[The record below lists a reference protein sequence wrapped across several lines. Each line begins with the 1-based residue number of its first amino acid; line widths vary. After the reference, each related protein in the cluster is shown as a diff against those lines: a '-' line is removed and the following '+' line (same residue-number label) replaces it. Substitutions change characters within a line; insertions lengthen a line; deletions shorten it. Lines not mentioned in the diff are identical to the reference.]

1 MWCVILYFDFSWMWC
16 CAAPVWRNMIFLWLL
31 ISFCLQLEHF
41 GFSNF
46 MLSGSS
52 WLPVWSIFLCMFYCS
67 TLMHHVFSNLH
78 EPFLLRSIAFWLFE
92 ADAVL
97 CVPSFQLDIIQVL
110 WFWCVFQY
118 FDFWWIRCAAPIRWN
133 MIFMIEL
140 ITRSAHKSNFL
151 LFGRLCFWVPL
162 CFNLELLRSF
172 SKMMFYWF
180 SVLHL
185 GFPFLL
191 DN

>member
-1 MWCVILYFDFSWMWC
+1 MWCVVLCFGFSWMWC
-16 CAAPVWRNMIFLWLL
+16 CAAQVWRNMIFLWLL

-52 WLPVWSIFLCMFYCS
+52 LLPVWPIFFCVCFTAPLWCTF
-67 TLMHHVFSNLH
+67 FSNLREH
-78 EPFLLRSIAFWLFE
+78 FLLRIITFWFFE

-97 CVPSFQLDIIQVL
+97 CVPPIQLDVFQVL

-118 FDFWWIRCAAPIRWN
+118 FDFWWIRCAAPVRWN
-133 MIFMIEL
+133 MIFMMQL
-140 ITRSAHKSNFL
+140 ITRSALNSNIL
-151 LFGRLCFWVPL
+151 HFGSFCFWVPL
-162 CFNLELLRSF
+162 CFNQELIRFF

>member
-1 MWCVILYFDFSWMWC
+1 MWCVILYFDFPWMWC

-31 ISFCLQLEHF
+31 ISFCSQLEHF

-78 EPFLLRSIAFWLFE
+78 EHFLLRSIAFWLFE

-140 ITRSAHKSNFL
+140 ITRSAHKSNIL
-151 LFGRLCFWVPL
+151 HFGRLCFWVPV
-162 CFNLELLRSF
+162 CFNQELLRFF
-172 SKMMFYWF
+172 SELMFYWF

-185 GFPFLL
+185 VFPFLL

>member
-1 MWCVILYFDFSWMWC
+1 MWCVILYFDFSWIW
-16 CAAPVWRNMIFLWLL
+16 CAAPVWRNMISLWLL
-31 ISFCLQLEHF
+31 ISFCLQLELF

-46 MLSGSS
+46 MLLGSS
-52 WLPVWSIFLCMFYCS
+52 LLPVWSIFLWLFHCS

-78 EPFLLRSIAFWLFE
+78 EHFLLRSIAFWFFE

-97 CVPSFQLDIIQVL
+97 CAPSFQLDIFLVL

-118 FDFWWIRCAAPIRWN
+118 LDFWWIRCAAPVRWN
-133 MIFMIEL
+133 MIFMMQL
-140 ITRSAHKSNFL
+140 ITRSAHKSNIL
-151 LFGRLCFWVPL
+151 HFGRLCFWVPL
-162 CFNLELLRSF
+162 CFNQELLWFF
-172 SKMMFYWF
+172 SEMMFWF

-185 GFPFLL
+185 DFPFLL